1 MGNYYYVDG
10 TYEEI
15 QELENELRS
24 LSSGVDLIQQ
34 AKKWSKALALPYITC
49 LNVMLDEYSKGYWH

>member
-15 QELENELRS
+15 QELENKLRS

-34 AKKWSKALALPYITC
+34 AKKWSKVLALPYITC
-49 LNVMLDEYSKGYWH
+49 LNVMLDEYSKGHWH